1 MWGEKKST
9 YLVSEVLWCQKKWF
23 LEHTYLCLKNQE
35 VYQWDQSSWIN
46 SFVPTEKG
54 WGLESHGEPL
64 GACHIRK
71 RVSWINIGLC
81 AMETHLRE
89 TGKESEYQAGTCA
102 WWISNAMQECRS
114 ANRGMTW
121 GLRFGKFILI
131 DHVEELV
138 RNHVGNHYIS
148 PAHPS
153 IQFFKDEALN

>member
-1 MWGEKKST
+1 MSEFNWIVGNPVHFWRCGDQVDVRGKKIHIFGVRSVV
-9 YLVSEVLWCQKKWF
+9 VSKKWF

-35 VYQWDQSSWIN
+35 VYQWDQSLRIN

-121 GLRFGKFILI
+121 GLRFGKLTMWKNWW
-131 DHVEELV
+131 ETT
-138 RNHVGNHYIS
+138 
-148 PAHPS
+148 
-153 IQFFKDEALN
+153 